1 MKFDTRIEKIQ
12 RFENLQITS
21 RASVASLA
29 STYFSRNQN
38 FWYVRYLDDSR
49 TVTNVV
55 FFFKVFLDSLSPN
68 TQTRGY

>member
-29 STYFSRNQN
+29 STYFSGNQN

-49 TVTNVV
+49 TVTNV
-55 FFFKVFLDSLSPN
+55 FFLKVFLDSLSPN